1 MEIAVLALGC
11 FWGPEIKFSK
21 IDGII
26 KTEVGYCGGNS
37 SITTYKEVC
46 TGNTNHAEVV
56 KLDFDEKII
65 TYEKILKI
73 FFQIHDPTTL
83 NSQGPDFGTQYRSE
97 IFYLN
102 DNQKMIAEKVLNEV
116 NERLSGKVVTK
127 ISLLKNYCPAEE
139 YHQKYLE
146 SLHIPGAIFF
156 DIDENSRKDTALP
169 HMLVDQMSW
178 DKIVSNMGIKKND
191 EIVIYDNSDVIS
203 SCRGWFNFIY
213 YGHDPKLINVLNGGL
228 RKWLKEKKK
237 VTDEISNIDKSDYKG
252 SERKDLVKSKQAI
265 DQNIDEKIFTLID
278 ARSRER
284 FEGKIPEPR
293 KGLRSGCI
301 KNSFCI
307 PFNDCLNDDKTF
319 KNKDQLKKIFKTSI
333 ENLEQKKI
341 VFSCGSGVTACVL
354 ALAYSLI
361 NDKYLPCIYDGSWA
375 EYGLI

>member
-102 DNQKMIAEKVLNEV
+102 DNQKIIAERVLNEV

-146 SLHIPGAIFF
+146 K
-156 DIDENSRKDTALP
+156 R
-169 HMLVDQMSW
+169 
-178 DKIVSNMGIKKND
+178 
-191 EIVIYDNSDVIS
+191 
-203 SCRGWFNFIY
+203 
-213 YGHDPKLINVLNGGL
+213 
-228 RKWLKEKKK
+228 
-237 VTDEISNIDKSDYKG
+237 
-252 SERKDLVKSKQAI
+252 
-265 DQNIDEKIFTLID
+265 
-278 ARSRER
+278 
-284 FEGKIPEPR
+284 
-293 KGLRSGCI
+293 
-301 KNSFCI
+301 
-307 PFNDCLNDDKTF
+307 
-319 KNKDQLKKIFKTSI
+319 
-333 ENLEQKKI
+333 
-341 VFSCGSGVTACVL
+341 
-354 ALAYSLI
+354 
-361 NDKYLPCIYDGSWA
+361 
-375 EYGLI
+375 